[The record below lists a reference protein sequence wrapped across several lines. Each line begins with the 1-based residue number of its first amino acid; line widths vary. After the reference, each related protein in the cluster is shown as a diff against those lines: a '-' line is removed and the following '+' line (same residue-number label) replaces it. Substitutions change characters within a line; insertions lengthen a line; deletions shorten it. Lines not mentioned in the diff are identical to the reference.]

1 MSTFKGNDGVIKL
14 GGSGGTNI
22 ISEVRSYS
30 LEHTADTIEDTAMGD
45 ANRTYKDSLK
55 SFSGS
60 VDVFWDDSDTNG
72 QGAFIVGNTVELNLY
87 PAGAGDTYYSGSAI
101 VTGVSRSASYDG
113 LIEASLSV
121 QGSGALTTTTA

>member
-14 GGSGGTNI
+14 GSTGGTNI
-22 ISEVRSYS
+22 IAEVRSYS

-60 VDVFWDDSDTNG
+60 VDVFWDDSDANG

-87 PAGAGDTYYSGSAI
+87 PAGASDTYYSGSAI

-113 LIEASLSV
+113 LVEASLSV
-121 QGSGALTTTTA
+121 QGSGALTTTTV